1 MQDQH
6 VKKDMQKH
14 VIDYHNYV
22 WARNR
27 GKDVKVLFQ
36 DAPYCLQA
44 DVYLEITRDMLENVC
59 TRIQRS
65 CFSAIISQ
73 NITII

>member
-1 MQDQH
+1 MEDLQ
-6 VKKDMQKH
+6 VPRILQKR
-14 VIDYHNYV
+14 VTDYHKYV

-44 DVYLEITRDMLENVC
+44 EVYMEITRDMLENVC
-59 TRIQRS
+59 L
-65 CFSAIISQ
+65 F
-73 NITII
+73 TIYDKTT

>member
-1 MQDQH
+1 MEDLQ
-6 VKKDMQKH
+6 VPRILQKR
-14 VIDYHNYV
+14 VTDYHKYV

-44 DVYLEITRDMLENVC
+44 EVYLEITRDMLENVC
-59 TRIQRS
+59 LFTFLS
-65 CFSAIISQ
+65 
-73 NITII
+73 

>member
-1 MQDQH
+1 M
-6 VKKDMQKH
+6 KDLQIPADVQKR

-44 DVYLEITRDMLENVC
+44 EVYMEITRDMLENVC
-59 TRIQRS
+59 L
-65 CFSAIISQ
+65 F
-73 NITII
+73 TIYDKTTLCL